1 MKRSTAMYLLIFLL
15 FMGLLSSI
23 SCKRNSQNDPGM
35 KPGASYRI
43 LSGAANPSTL
53 YVPRTNNTASSH
65 ITATATYNDG
75 TPIAF
80 KNVVFQAGKY
90 GYLDGN
96 QISDVRT
103 TNAGGVAEI
112 NFHIPAS
119 ADVSTTET
127 VYVSATLVDD
137 NAIDSVYSQVSEYIA
152 IVVIPYIDRGFH
164 ITGHVYTPAL
174 VGIGEV
180 VVQFKGEAGHASGNA
195 VSFLPS
201 GEYGFY
207 VSPGWYGTIEAGVG
221 SGGGTPIPDAGWAG
235 ITAGEDY
242 TFTPA
247 SYVIDVSNPV
257 STNVYNQDFIATSTT
272 ASNKLSTDI
281 LTWDAPN
288 DGGSQLVNVYNISN
302 EAQIAYVVIPNVNW
316 LTVSPSSGATPGNF
330 TMTANENTT
339 TATRSGKFTISATNT
354 LSSEVVITVNQLISD
369 VTPSLAASPSDIYV
383 PASGNV
389 KYTVTV
395 SNPTTDD
402 VLNWTLDSDATWL
415 GIKPTSGDTLHND
428 TFEVKVQGANPDPT
442 DRVGKIYITATY
454 TGGTAV
460 AIVKVRQQGS

>member
-1 MKRSTAMYLLIFLL
+1 MKRSTAMVLLIFLL
-15 FMGLLSSI
+15 LMGLLSSI

-35 KPGASYRI
+35 KPGANYRI
-43 LSGAANPSTL
+43 LTGTANPSIL
-53 YVPRTNNTASSH
+53 NVPRTNDTVSSH
-65 ITATATYNDG
+65 ITVTATYNDG
-75 TPIAF
+75 TPVSG
-80 KNVVFQAGKY
+80 KTVVFQAGNY

-103 TNAGGVAEI
+103 TNASGVAEI
-112 NFHIPAS
+112 NFYIPAS
-119 ADVSTTET
+119 APITATET

-137 NAIDSVYSQVSEYIA
+137 TEINNIYSQIYVDVPIQ
-152 IVVIPYIDRGFH
+152 VIPYIEKGFL
-164 ITGHVYTPAL
+164 ITGHVYTQAL

-180 VVQFKGEAGHASGNA
+180 VVQLKGEAGHASGTT
-195 VSFLPS
+195 VTILPS
-201 GEYGFY
+201 GEYEFY
-207 VSPGWYGTIEAGVG
+207 VSPGWYGTILAGT
-221 SGGGTPIPDAGWAG
+221 SGGETTPDAGWAG

-242 TFTPA
+242 TFTPT
-247 SYVIDVSNPV
+247 SYTINWVS
-257 STNVYNQDFIATSTT
+257 SNVAGLDFIATSTT
-272 ASNKLSTDI
+272 ASNKLSADI

-288 DGGSQLVNVYNISN
+288 EGGSQSVNVYNLSN
-302 EAQIAYVVIPNVNW
+302 EAQIAYVAIPNVNW
-316 LTVSPSSGATPGNF
+316 LTVSPSSGTTPGNF
-330 TMTANENTT
+330 TMTADENTT
-339 TATRSGKFTISATNT
+339 TATRIGKVTISATNT
-354 LSSEVVITVNQLISD
+354 TSTEVVITVNQLVSD
-369 VTPSLAASPSDIYV
+369 VTPSLAAAPADIYV

-428 TFEVKVQGANPDPT
+428 EFEVKVQGANPDPT
-442 DRVGKIYITATY
+442 DRVAKIYITATY